1 MWAAIDV
8 NDNGYASLSEITR
21 VSESWVLWMSEFQ
34 KIRSNQRASE
44 FCQSFFYGVI
54 WRGMISNDAEKGVRD
69 VIDSDDLFDSRPAI
83 NRAFHHCRKLAKV
96 LYCHGW
102 EFTRGLFPDVQMC
115 RVIGSTGTTISS
127 SRSFAFS
134 FAPFD
139 SSLNTTRRL
148 KGLESY
154 QSANESMGIVSGWT
168 PERTKGSRKRSS
180 RMTRWRKQ

>member
-21 VSESWVLWMSEFQ
+21 VSECYGWVNSKKYVLTKALKSKW
-34 KIRSNQRASE
+34 I
-44 FCQSFFYGVI
+44 FFYGVI

-168 PERTKGSRKRSS
+168 PERTKGSQKKSS
-180 RMTRWRKQ
+180 QMTRWRKR